1 MVESQHISFEED
13 KSEEVSVKSQSP
25 RFLHPVITAFPVNQR
40 SSQGMCFIVTLP
52 NYNEK
57 MVLKIYGQERLSEF
71 EKEVSILSILKS
83 NNLVGFP
90 FLISAKCTKE
100 TGEILLP
107 LLGPNLAHL
116 QRGIKDE

>member
-40 SSQGMCFIVTLP
+40 SSQGMCYIVTLP

-57 MVLKIYGQERLSEF
+57 MVLKIYG
-71 EKEVSILSILKS
+71 
-83 NNLVGFP
+83 
-90 FLISAKCTKE
+90 
-100 TGEILLP
+100 
-107 LLGPNLAHL
+107 
-116 QRGIKDE
+116 